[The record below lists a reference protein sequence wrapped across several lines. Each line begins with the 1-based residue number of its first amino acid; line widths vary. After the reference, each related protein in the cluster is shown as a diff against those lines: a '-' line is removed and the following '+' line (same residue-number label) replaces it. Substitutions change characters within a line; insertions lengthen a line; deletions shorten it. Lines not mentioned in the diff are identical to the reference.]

1 MGIFDFFTKGKKEA
15 PPQDDFSSPVKSPQK
30 ARELLKKGTAPF
42 GMEVN
47 GYLDLRSCTE
57 IVRLPEGLRCDVL
70 DLTGCSKLIEI
81 PGTMQV
87 GRLILDKCSSLKPLP
102 SDLKCNELRMHD
114 SHFEE
119 WTEGLNPKF
128 KLDLQG
134 SSRLKKIPP
143 NFKCGTLILEN
154 CTELREI
161 GDGLDVNSLDLSN
174 CSNLESLPERGRLRF
189 GRLILRNCSSLKAI
203 PEWVENC
210 SRLDLRGASLIS
222 EVPEG
227 TMGGAQIDI
236 AGSSVRSLP
245 ADAAFSILW
254 NGVLIDERI
263 AFHPEEISA
272 REIID
277 CVNVET
283 RRVMLERVGYER
295 FFEELSPTVLDED
308 QDKGGKRTLLKI
320 GLSGDEDLVCVT
332 FSCPSTGR
340 KYVTRVPPK
349 IKTCHQA
356 VAWMAGFDNPN
367 DYKPMHET

>member
-1 MGIFDFFTKGKKEA
+1 MGIFDFFTKGKKNKDH
-15 PPQDDFSSPVKSPQK
+15 QDDPSSPIKSPQH
-30 ARELLKKGTAPF
+30 ARDLLKKGTAPF
-42 GMEVN
+42 GMEVH
-47 GYLDLRSCTE
+47 GYLDLRGCTE

-70 DLTGCSKLIEI
+70 DQTGCTKLIEI
-81 PGTMQV
+81 PSTTQV

-114 SHFEE
+114 SHFVE
-119 WTEGLNPKF
+119 WTEGLNPTF

-134 SSRLKKIPP
+134 ASRLKKIPQ
-143 NFKCGTLILEN
+143 NMKCGTLILEN

-174 CSNLESLPERGRLRF
+174 CAKLESLPEKGRLRF

-203 PEWVENC
+203 PSWVENC
-210 SRLDLRGASLIS
+210 SRLDLRGATLIS
-222 EVPEG
+222 EVPKG

-236 AGSSVRSLP
+236 AGSSVQSLP
-245 ADAAFSILW
+245 EGAAFSILW

-263 AFHPEEISA
+263 AFHPEQISA

-295 FFEELSPTVLDED
+295 FFDELSPTVLDED

-320 GLSGDEDLVCVT
+320 GLNGDEDLVCVT

-349 IKTCHQA
+349 MKTCHQA